1 MSADLYWQRP
11 ASLPSLRAALMDF
24 RSVTMTKQRR
34 ATMTETANPCPH
46 LNEDRCIL
54 IRAVVESPTP
64 AVSAPR
70 APPVKRDAVIYSLA
84 GV

>member
-1 MSADLYWQRP
+1 
-11 ASLPSLRAALMDF
+11 
-24 RSVTMTKQRR
+24 
-34 ATMTETANPCPH
+34 MTETANPCPH

-54 IRAVVESPTP
+54 IRAVVESPPNPP

-70 APPVKRDAVIYSLA
+70 ALPVKRVAVIYSLA